1 MEAKL
6 FIGNLPYSTT
16 EEELRNLF
24 SQAGNVTSVSIIKD
38 RDTGRSRGFAFIEM
52 ANQADAE
59 NAIKMFNSYEMDNRP
74 IKVNIARPREEHSGG
89 GGGGGYGGRSDRG
102 GGSRDR
108 DRRGGGGGT
117 KRY

>member
-52 ANQADAE
+52 ANQSEAE

-74 IKVNIARPREEHSGG
+74 IKVNLARPREEHS

-117 KRY
+117 RRY